1 MTIKI
6 AYRTEE
12 DGPLDLTR
20 HIAEGVTPNGDHF
33 KHTTIVQH
41 SVLAEH
47 GVIVTQAAKRR
58 AIYNLIDEAIHRGF
72 V

>member
-12 DGPLDLTR
+12 DGLLDSTR
-20 HIAEGVTPNGDHF
+20 HIAEGVTPTGEQF
-33 KHTTIVQH
+33 KYTTMVQH
-41 SVLAEH
+41 SVLAAH

-58 AIYNLIDEAIHRGF
+58 AIYGLIDEAIHRGF
-72 V
+72 L